1 MNNNNNVDIQ
11 TEMPVEPNAVA
22 PNEVAL
28 KAVAQK
34 EVVDPNQTAAI
45 NALNEN
51 DENDDND
58 DNALQMTQ
66 KGGKR
71 KLTEWNKFVLKIFR
85 EHRKTNKKYQ
95 YGQALKEASA
105 LKKAG
110 KMSMKKE
117 PKVSAKTPS
126 KKTKSAKKS
135 GKKSIKCRK
144 EYV

>member
-1 MNNNNNVDIQ
+1 MSG
-11 TEMPVEPNAVA
+11 
-22 PNEVAL
+22 EVPPP
-28 KAVAQK
+28 
-34 EVVDPNQTAAI
+34 EVVGGEVPPPEVVGGEVPPVGGEET
-45 NALNEN
+45 
-51 DENDDND
+51 
-58 DNALQMTQ
+58 TGV
-66 KGGKR
+66 KTTGGKR
-71 KLTEWNKFVLKIFR
+71 KLTEWNKFVLKIFH

-117 PKVSAKTPS
+117 PKVSAKKSS

-135 GKKSIKCRK
+135 GKKSIKCKK

>member
-1 MNNNNNVDIQ
+1 MSNNNVQ
-11 TEMPVEPNAVA
+11 PPVEEAPVA
-22 PNEVAL
+22 PAAPTPVAPV
-28 KAVAQK
+28 APAAPAAPAEDVAQ
-34 EVVDPNQTAAI
+34 EIPNGVKMA
-45 NALNEN
+45 
-51 DENDDND
+51 
-58 DNALQMTQ
+58 
-66 KGGKR
+66 GGKR

-117 PKVSAKTPS
+117 PKVSAKTSS
-126 KKTKSAKKS
+126 KKTKTAKKS
-135 GKKSIKCRK
+135 GKKSIKCKK

>member
-1 MNNNNNVDIQ
+1 MPGEPLPVDEQ
-11 TEMPVEPNAVA
+11 VGGEVQPPVEGGEGEGG
-22 PNEVAL
+22 EVQVETTGGKL
-28 KAVAQK
+28 
-34 EVVDPNQTAAI
+34 T
-45 NALNEN
+45 
-51 DENDDND
+51 
-58 DNALQMTQ
+58 
-66 KGGKR
+66 GGKR

-95 YGQALKEASA
+95 YGQALKEASD

-117 PKVSAKTPS
+117 PKVSAKTSS
-126 KKTKSAKKS
+126 KKTKTAKKS

>member
-1 MNNNNNVDIQ
+1 MSNNNVQ
-11 TEMPVEPNAVA
+11 PPVEEAPVA
-22 PNEVAL
+22 PAGPVVTAPVPAAPAED
-28 KAVAQK
+28 VAQ
-34 EVVDPNQTAAI
+34 EVPNGVKIA
-45 NALNEN
+45 
-51 DENDDND
+51 
-58 DNALQMTQ
+58 
-66 KGGKR
+66 GGKR

-117 PKVSAKTPS
+117 PKVP
-126 KKTKSAKKS
+126 AKKS
-135 GKKSIKCRK
+135 GKKTAKKSIKCKK